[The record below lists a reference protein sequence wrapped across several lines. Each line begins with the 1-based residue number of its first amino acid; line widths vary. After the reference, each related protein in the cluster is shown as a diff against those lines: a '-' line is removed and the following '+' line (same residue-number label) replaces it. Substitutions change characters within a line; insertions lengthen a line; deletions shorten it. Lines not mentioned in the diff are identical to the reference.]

1 MADFDLLFLFNFI
14 LSLDAEAEGK
24 TVAYESIGMDVE
36 SARGTAQK
44 CKSIFLRKILNNK
57 QIQ

>member
-1 MADFDLLFLFNFI
+1 MEWLTLICCLFIIIIFYI
-14 LSLDAEAEGK
+14 DAEGEGK

-44 CKSIFLRKILNNK
+44 CK
-57 QIQ
+57 